1 MPLIWLF
8 ASGFFSRQGY
18 LDPHYYT
25 TNRFTDKS
33 DVYSFGVVLLELV
46 TGRLPIEGG
55 KYIVRE
61 VREAIREARGIA
73 AIVDPDLAQYPIK
86 AAERLVDIALN
97 CVQDDPDR
105 RLSMSEVVKE
115 LEALARGDGPV
126 RRASSSSLSLEMPD
140 ADAVGSGDSK
150 LYGPDS
156 AFARRRD
163 GRASFEYSGSYLG
176 LSKPLEPK

>member
-1 MPLIWLF
+1 
-8 ASGFFSRQGY
+8 
-18 LDPHYYT
+18 
-25 TNRFTDKS
+25 
-33 DVYSFGVVLLELV
+33 VYSFGVVLLELV
-46 TGRLPIEGG
+46 TGKLPIQGG

-61 VREAIREARGIA
+61 VREAIVQGSGGGGEATIA

-86 AAERLVDIALN
+86 AAKRLVDIALN

-105 RLSMSEVVKE
+105 RLTMSEVVKE
-115 LEALARGDGPV
+115 LESLVHGDAL
-126 RRASSSSLSLEMPD
+126 RRASMSIEMPD
-140 ADAVGSGDSK
+140 DDGVGSDAK

-156 AFARRRD
+156 AFVRRRD